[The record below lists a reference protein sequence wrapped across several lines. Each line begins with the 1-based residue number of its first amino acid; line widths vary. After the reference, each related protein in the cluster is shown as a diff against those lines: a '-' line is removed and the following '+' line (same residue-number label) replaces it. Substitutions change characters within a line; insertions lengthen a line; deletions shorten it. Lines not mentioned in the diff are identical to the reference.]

1 MGGSMKV
8 LSVGKSRTAPI
19 LLSAARDGEE
29 AIGYRLSEGE
39 YRSIGA
45 PRAGDILP
53 EEIAA
58 KVSAYDAR
66 HRARS
71 AAARILAFSE
81 NNRAMLIRKL
91 RARGFTAVLAEQV
104 ADEMCERGYIREG
117 DQLER
122 AVLAAVKKLWGPR
135 RIADALAAKGF
146 AREEVLS
153 CIDRLRAAGEI
164 DFAESRRI
172 LIEKKLSAKA
182 SYTERRALLYRYG
195 HTAADE
201 D

>member
-8 LSVGKSRTAPI
+8 LSVGKSHTAPI
-19 LLSAARDGEE
+19 LLTAVHDGEE
-29 AIGYRLSEGE
+29 PIGYRLSEGE
-39 YRSIGA
+39 YRAIGA
-45 PRAGDILP
+45 PAVGDLLT
-53 EEIAA
+53 EEIATA
-58 KVSAYDAR
+58 IRAYDAH

-91 RARGFTAVLAEQV
+91 RSRGFDAALAKRV
-104 ADEMCERGYIREG
+104 AEEMVERGYIREG

-122 AVLAAVKKLWGPR
+122 TVLAAAKKLWGAR

-146 AREEVLS
+146 DRNEVIS
-153 CIDRLRAAGEI
+153 CIDRLVVTGEI
-164 DFAESRRI
+164 DFAASRRA
-172 LIEKKLSAKA
+172 LIEKKLPCDATYA
-182 SYTERRALLYRYG
+182 ERRALLYRYG
-195 HTAADE
+195 HRSADE

>member
-1 MGGSMKV
+1 MKV

-19 LLSAARDGEE
+19 LLHAAREGEE
-29 AIGYRLSEGE
+29 AVGYRLSEGE
-39 YRSIGA
+39 YRTLGA
-45 PRAGDILP
+45 PAVGDILS
-53 EEIAA
+53 EEIAERL
-58 KVSAYDAR
+58 VAYDAR

-71 AAARILAFSE
+71 AAARILSFGE

-91 RARGFTAVLAEQV
+91 RTRGFAAELAEAV

-122 AVLAAVKKLWGPR
+122 AVLSAVKKLWGAR

-146 AREEVLS
+146 DRGEVTA
-153 CIDRLRAAGEI
+153 CIDRLEAAGEI
-164 DFAESRRI
+164 NFSESRRA
-172 LIEKKLSAKA
+172 LIEKKLPADADYSA
-182 SYTERRALLYRYG
+182 RRALLYRYG
-195 HTAADE
+195 HGSSFE